1 MGAKLAVE
9 KKNIK
14 KSNNRYNETKCEFK
28 IKNNSSVNSTQ
39 SGEHVLDLEQE
50 GQEAVSSFR

>member
-14 KSNNRYNETKCEFK
+14 KSSNTYNETKFEFR

-50 GQEAVSSFR
+50 GQEPVSNSR

>member
-14 KSNNRYNETKCEFK
+14 KSSNTYNETKFEFRIK
-28 IKNNSSVNSTQ
+28 ITQ
-39 SGEHVLDLEQE
+39 VLTQHNRENM
-50 GQEAVSSFR
+50 S